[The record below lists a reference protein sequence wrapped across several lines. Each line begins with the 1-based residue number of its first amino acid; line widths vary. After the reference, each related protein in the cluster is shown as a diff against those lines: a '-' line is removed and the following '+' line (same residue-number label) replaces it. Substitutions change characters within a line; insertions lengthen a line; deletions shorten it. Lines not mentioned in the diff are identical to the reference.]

1 MKPFLRWSV
10 RFAFVCGAVLVIL
23 AGGTTS
29 QAQTFRGTIL
39 GTVTDSTGA
48 AVVGAHVTVHNVDTG
63 VDRSTDTTTDGGYLM
78 PELPVG
84 NYNVTIEMK
93 GFQKTATNGILVSV
107 AAERRVDAILK
118 PGEVSQQITVS
129 GETLPVVETA
139 SDTLGGGFENHEIE
153 ELPIN
158 GRDYTK
164 LLIMVP
170 GTAGE
175 PNGGGDSPGSYG
187 LFSAD
192 GSRGR
197 SNNYLL
203 DGTDMNDG
211 YRNLPAINQ
220 GGVFGVPGTILP
232 EDSIQ
237 ELNVLTNFEAEYG
250 RNSGAVVSIVTRSG
264 TNQLHGSAF
273 EDFRNSVLN
282 ARNYFNAVGQPKDA
296 FRNNQFGGSVGG
308 PITKNKTF
316 FYASYEGQ
324 REGMAITSLNSVPTL
339 NDGVLGDPNDYA
351 QAITS
356 LGGNPA
362 LCTSTVIACIQGNS
376 AVVNPV
382 ILNLYNLCN
391 NNGHCSGGNNVW
403 PTTTAA
409 GGPATNNLDS
419 AIIKID
425 HSLNANNQISGRYF
439 FGNSH
444 QSFPL
449 GVGGGNNLPNTN
461 TDAPI
466 RTQLVSV
473 SWVRTVSP
481 TKVNEAR
488 FGWNRYRNGFFP
500 EDAGIFGDPNVSLGL
515 NTIDLQGA
523 GTANPRDFGLPT
535 IKFGSGVLP
544 DGTPVPGLASLGSS
558 AFSNPR
564 NRVDSNWQ
572 LIDNFSWKM
581 GRHDIKFGYEFR
593 RTTVNSFNDLV
604 ERGTLNFGSLAEFL
618 EGDLD
623 GGNTNVGNTSRN
635 AHQNSH
641 GLYIQD
647 GIHVNSRLM
656 VNLGLRWDYD
666 GVIGADG
673 NQLSVYNPAVGL
685 EQKSQLYPKDFNN
698 FGPRVSA
705 AYDLFGKGKTVIRAG
720 AGVFYD
726 GFSQDFFTGQL
737 AFNTFNTG
745 PAYNA
750 IGPNPVYITF
760 ALNPTL
766 PVDASG
772 NSIIQPGVPV
782 FDPTS
787 VIAGPTNQT
796 TDAFTVSPRL
806 RTPYVYNYNL
816 NIQQQLT
823 SKTVLQ
829 VGYVGSAGRKLF
841 YFRDINQPSH
851 AQITAIDTFCG
862 ITDDGGFG
870 SIARGTPQCPG
881 APVVGFTTP
890 LSTLAPNAPF
900 FVNELET
907 GANSNYNSLQVSLTQ
922 RSWHRFNNQIAYT
935 WSHSIDTASDGQ
947 DFVPNASQPND
958 STNPGG
964 NKGPSNFDVR
974 NRFVMSSVYDFPKID
989 KFKKF
994 GEGWSFSG
1002 ILTLMSGHPFSLNYD
1017 FEGDYDGSGED
1028 FGRPDVVGPVH
1039 YHRSNPSEFLD
1050 LSAFTVPCTLN
1061 PAAVPDN
1068 ITTSGNCIPGTRHF
1082 GDEGRN
1088 SLLGPDYRN
1097 LDFAISKMTPITER
1111 FKLEFRADFYNVA
1124 NHPNFASPLLPAFF
1138 ADAGLN
1144 GISTGSSPSV
1154 LPLGRSQGFYPLT
1167 ATSDV
1172 GLGNPVLG
1180 GGGARSIQFA
1190 VKLMF

>member
-1 MKPFLRWSV
+1 MKTFRRRSLQ
-10 RFAFVCGAVLVIL
+10 FAMVCATLFISLLGA
-23 AGGTTS
+23 TTS

-39 GTVTDSTGA
+39 GTVTDSSGA
-48 AVVGAHVTVHNVDTG
+48 ALVGATVTVHNVDTG
-63 VDRSTDTTTDGGYLM
+63 VDRITETTTDGGYLM

-84 NYNVTIEMK
+84 SYDVIFAMK
-93 GFQKTATNGILVSV
+93 GFQKTTTTGV
-107 AAERRVDAILK
+107 AVTVAGERRVDASLK
-118 PGEVSQQITVS
+118 PGATSQSITVS
-129 GETLPVVETA
+129 GDTLPTVETA
-139 SDTLGGGFENHEIE
+139 SDTLGGAFESNQVE

-250 RNSGAVVSIVTRSG
+250 RNSGAVVSIVTKSG
-264 TNQLHGSAF
+264 TNQLHGSVF
-273 EDFRNSVLN
+273 EDFRNAVLN
-282 ARNYFNAVGQPKDA
+282 ARNYFNSVGQPKDA

-308 PITKNKTF
+308 PIIKDKTF

-324 REGMAITSLNSVPTL
+324 REGMAITSINSVPTL
-339 NDGVLGDPNDYA
+339 NDPANTNGTDYA

-356 LGGNPA
+356 IGGNPGA
-362 LCTSTVIACIQGNS
+362 CTTTVIACIDGQPAG
-376 AVVNPV
+376 VINPV

-391 NNGHCSGGNNVW
+391 SNGHCSGGTNVW
-403 PTTTAA
+403 PTTTAV

-419 AIIKID
+419 ALIKID
-425 HSLNANNQISGRYF
+425 QVLDTNNQISGRYF

-461 TDAPI
+461 TNAPI

-481 TKVNEAR
+481 EKVNEAR

-500 EDAGIFGDPNVSLGL
+500 QDASIFQDPNATLGL
-515 NTIDLQGA
+515 NTIDLLGP
-523 GTANPRDFGLPT
+523 ANPRDYGLPT
-535 IKFGSGVLP
+535 LEVS
-544 DGTPVPGLASLGSS
+544 GLAHLGSS
-558 AFSNPR
+558 GFSNPR

-572 LIDNFSWKM
+572 FFDNFSWKIN
-581 GRHDIKFGYEFR
+581 RHDIKFGGEFR
-593 RTTVNSFNDLV
+593 RTTVDSFNDLLA
-604 ERGTLNFGSLAEFL
+604 RGVLDFGSLSGFL
-618 EGDLD
+618 AGDLS
-623 GGNTNVGNTSRN
+623 GGTENFGNTSRN
-635 AHQNSH
+635 THQNSW
-641 GLYIQD
+641 GFYVQD
-647 GIHVNSRLM
+647 GFHVNTRLT
-656 VNLGLRWDYD
+656 VNVGLRWDYA
-666 GVIGADG
+666 GVIGTDG
-673 NQLSVYNPAVGL
+673 NQFSIYNPSVGL
-685 EQKSQLYPKDFNN
+685 VRPGQLYPKDFNN
-698 FGPRVSA
+698 FAPRLSA
-705 AYDLFGKGKTVIRAG
+705 AYDPFGKGKTIVRAG
-720 AGVFYD
+720 MGVFYD

-737 AFNTFNTG
+737 ALNTDNTG
-745 PAYNA
+745 PAYNPV
-750 IGPNPVYITF
+750 GPNPVFITF
-760 ALNPTL
+760 DINT
-766 PVDASG
+766 PV
-772 NSIIQPGVPV
+772 IQSGVPV
-782 FDPTS
+782 FVPSSVTPGTATS
-787 VIAGPTNQT
+787 
-796 TDAFTVSPRL
+796 TDAFTVSRNL

-816 NIQQQLT
+816 NIQQQLLPN
-823 SKTVLQ
+823 TVLQ
-829 VGYVGSAGRKLF
+829 VGYVGSLGRKLF
-841 YFRDINQPSH
+841 YFRDINQPSQ

-862 ITDDGGFG
+862 ITEGGNG
-870 SIARGTPQCPG
+870 SIARGSPQCPG
-881 APVVGFTTP
+881 APIVGFTTP
-890 LSTLAPNAPF
+890 LSPLAPNLPF
-900 FVNELET
+900 FVNEVET

-922 RSWHRFNNQIAYT
+922 RNWHRFNNQISYT

-947 DFVPNASQPND
+947 DYVPNASQPDD
-958 STNPGG
+958 STNPAG

-974 NRFVMSSVYDFPKID
+974 NRFVMSSVYDLAKID
-989 KFKKF
+989 RFKKF

-1002 ILTLMSGHPFSLNYD
+1002 ILTVMSGHPFSLNYAY
-1017 FEGDYDGSGED
+1017 EGDYNGSGED
-1028 FGRPDVVGPVH
+1028 FGRPDIVAPIH
-1039 YHRSNPSEFLD
+1039 YNYSNPGNFLD
-1050 LSAFTVPCTLN
+1050 LSSFAVPCTLN
-1061 PAAVPDN
+1061 PGGPAQFL
-1068 ITTSGNCIPGTRHF
+1068 TTSGNCIPGTRHF
-1082 GDEGRN
+1082 GSEGRN
-1088 SLLGPDYRN
+1088 ALLGPDYRN
-1097 LDFAISKMTPITER
+1097 LDFAISKMTPLSER
-1111 FKLEFRADFYNVA
+1111 FKLEFRADFYNIA

-1138 ADAGLN
+1138 ADAAFN
-1144 GISTGSSPSV
+1144 GVSTGVAPDV
-1154 LPLGRSQGFYPLT
+1154 LPLGRSRGFYPLT

>member
-1 MKPFLRWSV
+1 MPFDKFSARFNAAFLFKIQGSLMKTFRRRSLQFAMVCATLFISFL
-10 RFAFVCGAVLVIL
+10 GA
-23 AGGTTS
+23 TTS

-39 GTVTDSTGA
+39 GTVTDSSGA
-48 AVVGAHVTVHNVDTG
+48 ALVGATVTVHNVDTG
-63 VDRSTDTTTDGGYLM
+63 VDRITETTTDGGYLM

-84 NYNVTIEMK
+84 SYDVTVAMK
-93 GFQKTATNGILVSV
+93 GFQKATTTGV
-107 AAERRVDAILK
+107 AVTVAGERRVDASLK
-118 PGEVSQQITVS
+118 PGATSQSITVS
-129 GETLPVVETA
+129 GDTLPTVETA
-139 SDTLGGGFENHEIE
+139 SDTLGGTFESNQVE

-250 RNSGAVVSIVTRSG
+250 RNSGAVVSIVTKSG

-273 EDFRNSVLN
+273 EDFRNAVLN
-282 ARNYFNAVGQPKDA
+282 ARNYFNDVGQPKDA

-308 PITKNKTF
+308 PIIKDKTF

-324 REGMAITSLNSVPTL
+324 REGMAITSLNSVPQ
-339 NDGVLGDPNDYA
+339 LGDYA
-351 QAITS
+351 SAITT

-362 LCTSTVIACIQGNS
+362 LCTGTIIACVQGNS

-391 NNGHCSGGNNVW
+391 SNGHCSGGTNVW
-403 PTTTAA
+403 PTTSAV

-419 AIIKID
+419 ALIKID
-425 HSLNANNQISGRYF
+425 QVLDTNNQISGRYF

-461 TDAPI
+461 TNAPI

-481 TKVNEAR
+481 EKVNEAR

-500 EDAGIFGDPNVSLGL
+500 QDASIFHDPNATLGL
-515 NTIDLQGA
+515 NTIDLLGP
-523 GTANPRDFGLPT
+523 ANPRDYGLPT
-535 IKFGSGVLP
+535 LEVS
-544 DGTPVPGLASLGSS
+544 GLAHLGSS
-558 AFSNPR
+558 GFSNPR

-572 LIDNFSWKM
+572 FFDNFSWKIN
-581 GRHDIKFGYEFR
+581 RHDIKFGGEFR
-593 RTTVNSFNDLV
+593 RTTVDSFNDLIA
-604 ERGTLNFGSLAEFL
+604 RGILDFGGLSGFLA
-618 EGDLD
+618 GDLS
-623 GGNTNVGNTSRN
+623 GGTENFGNTSRN
-635 AHQNSH
+635 THQNSW
-641 GLYIQD
+641 GFYVQD
-647 GIHVNSRLM
+647 GFHVNARLT
-656 VNLGLRWDYD
+656 VNVGLRWDYA
-666 GVIGADG
+666 GVIGTDG
-673 NQLSVYNPAVGL
+673 NQFSIYNPSVGL
-685 EQKSQLYPKDFNN
+685 VRPSQLYPKDFNN
-698 FGPRVSA
+698 FAPRLSA
-705 AYDLFGKGKTVIRAG
+705 AYDPFGKGKTIVRAG
-720 AGVFYD
+720 VGVFYD

-737 AFNTFNTG
+737 AYNTDNTG
-745 PAYNA
+745 PAYNP
-750 IGPNPVYITF
+750 IGPNPVFITYDI
-760 ALNPTL
+760 NT
-766 PVDASG
+766 PVLQS
-772 NSIIQPGVPV
+772 GVPV
-782 FDPTS
+782 FVPSSVMPGTATS
-787 VIAGPTNQT
+787 
-796 TDAFTVSPRL
+796 TDAFTVSRNL

-816 NIQQQLT
+816 NIQQQLLPN
-823 SKTVLQ
+823 TVLQ

-841 YFRDINQPSH
+841 YFRDINQPTH
-851 AQITAIDTFCG
+851 AQITTIDEFCG
-862 ITDDGGFG
+862 FTATI
-870 SIARGTPQCPG
+870 SRGTPQCAG

-890 LSTLAPNAPF
+890 LSSLAPNPPF

-907 GANSNYNSLQVSLTQ
+907 GANSNYNSMQISLTQ
-922 RSWHRFNNQIAYT
+922 RNWHRFNNQISYT
-935 WSHSIDTASDGQ
+935 WSHSIDTASDGE
-947 DFVPNASQPND
+947 DYVPNAAQPND

-974 NRFVMSSVYDFPKID
+974 NRFVMSSVYDLAKID
-989 KFKKF
+989 RLKKF

-1002 ILTLMSGHPFSLNYD
+1002 ILTLMSGHPFSLNYAY
-1017 FEGDYDGSGED
+1017 EGDYDGSGEG
-1028 FGRPDVVGPVH
+1028 FGRPDVVAPIQ
-1039 YHRSNPSEFLD
+1039 YNYSNPAEFLN
-1050 LSAFTVPCTLN
+1050 LASFSVPCTL
-1061 PAAVPDN
+1061 VGG
-1068 ITTSGNCIPGTRHF
+1068 TSTSNCVPGTRHF
-1082 GDEGRN
+1082 GSEGRN
-1088 SLLGPDYRN
+1088 SLLGPNYRN
-1097 LDFAISKMTPITER
+1097 LDFAISKMTPIGER
-1111 FKLEFRADFYNVA
+1111 FKLEFRADFYNIA

-1138 ADAGLN
+1138 ADAAPN
-1144 GISTGSSPSV
+1144 GISTGVAPDV
-1154 LPLGRSQGFYPLT
+1154 LPIGRSQGFYPIT

-1172 GLGNPVLG
+1172 GLGNPILG
-1180 GGGARSIQFA
+1180 GGGPRSIQFA

>member
-1 MKPFLRWSV
+1 MKIARRWSL
-10 RFAFVCGAVLVIL
+10 RSAFVCAALFAMLLGV
-23 AGGTTS
+23 TTS

-63 VDRSTDTTTDGGYLM
+63 VDRMTDTTTDGGYLM

-84 NYNVTIEMK
+84 NYNVTVEMK
-93 GFQKTATNGILVSV
+93 GFQKTATNGVLVSV
-107 AAERRVDAILK
+107 AAERRVDAVLK

-139 SDTLGGGFENHEIE
+139 SDTLGGAFENHEIE

-197 SNNYLL
+197 SNNYIL

-237 ELNVLTNFEAEYG
+237 ELNVLTNFESEYG

-264 TNQLHGSAF
+264 TNQLHGSVF
-273 EDFRNSVLN
+273 EDFRNAVLN
-282 ARNYFNAVGQPKDA
+282 ARNFFNAVGQPKDA

-308 PITKNKTF
+308 PITKDKTF

-362 LCTSTVIACIQGNS
+362 LCTSTVIACVQGNS
-376 AVVNPV
+376 AVVNPA
-382 ILNLYNLCN
+382 ILRLYNLCN
-391 NNGHCSGGNNVW
+391 TNGHCSGGTNVW

-409 GGPATNNLDS
+409 GGLATNNLDS
-419 AIIKID
+419 ALIKID
-425 HSLNANNQISGRYF
+425 HNLNANNQISGRYF

-461 TDAPI
+461 TNAPI

-481 TKVNEAR
+481 EKVNEAR

-500 EDAGIFGDPNVSLGL
+500 QDASVFGNPNVSIGL
-515 NTIDLQGA
+515 NTIDLQNT
-523 GTANPRDFGLPT
+523 GTPNPRDFGLPT
-535 IKFGSGVLP
+535 IKFGSGALP

-572 LIDNFSWKM
+572 LIDNFSWKI

-604 ERGTLNFGSLAEFL
+604 ERGVLDFGSLADFL
-618 EGDLD
+618 EGGLD

-647 GIHVNSRLM
+647 GFHVNSRLM

-685 EQKSQLYPKDFNN
+685 QQKSQLYPKDFNN
-698 FGPRVSA
+698 FGPRISA

-745 PAYNA
+745 AAYNA

-760 ALNPTL
+760 ALNPAL
-766 PVDASG
+766 PVDGGG

-782 FDPTS
+782 FDPSS

-796 TDAFTVSPRL
+796 TDAFTVSRNL

-829 VGYVGSAGRKLF
+829 VGYVGSIGRKLF
-841 YFRDINQPSH
+841 FFRDINQPTH
-851 AQITAIDTFCG
+851 ADITAADLACNCINSGDVPRPFDT
-862 ITDDGGFG
+862 
-870 SIARGTPQCPG
+870 A
-881 APVVGFTTP
+881 AP
-890 LSTLAPNAPF
+890 LSPLAPNQPF
-900 FVNELET
+900 YVNEVET
-907 GANSNYNSLQVSLTQ
+907 GANSSYNSLQVSLTQ

-947 DFVPNASQPND
+947 DYVPNASQPND
-958 STNPGG
+958 STNPAG

-989 KFKKF
+989 RFRKF

-1002 ILTLMSGHPFSLNYD
+1002 ILTLMSGHPFNLNYN
-1017 FEGDYDGSGED
+1017 FVGDYDGSGEG
-1028 FGRPDVVGPVH
+1028 FGRPDVVGPIH
-1039 YHRSNPSEFLD
+1039 YDYGNPSQFLD
-1050 LSAFTVPCTLN
+1050 LSAFTVPCTLVGGT
-1061 PAAVPDN
+1061 AD
-1068 ITTSGNCIPGTRHF
+1068 TNCIPGTRHF
-1082 GDEGRN
+1082 GSEGRN

-1111 FKLEFRADFYNVA
+1111 LKLEFRADFYNVA
-1124 NHPNFASPLLPAFF
+1124 NHPNFASPLLPTFF
-1138 ADAGLN
+1138 ADAAPN
-1144 GISTGSSPSV
+1144 GISTGSGVSPNV
-1154 LPLGRSQGFYPLT
+1154 LPLGRSIGFSQLT

>member
-139 SDTLGGGFENHEIE
+139 SDTLGGAFENHEIE

-705 AYDLFGKGKTVIRAG
+705 AYDLISGTP
-720 AGVFYD
+720 
-726 GFSQDFFTGQL
+726 TGEG
-737 AFNTFNTG
+737 TFNVTR
-745 PAYNA
+745 
-750 IGPNPVYITF
+750 F
-760 ALNPTL
+760 
-766 PVDASG
+766 
-772 NSIIQPGVPV
+772 
-782 FDPTS
+782 
-787 VIAGPTNQT
+787 
-796 TDAFTVSPRL
+796 L
-806 RTPYVYNYNL
+806 R
-816 NIQQQLT
+816 
-823 SKTVLQ
+823 
-829 VGYVGSAGRKLF
+829 
-841 YFRDINQPSH
+841 
-851 AQITAIDTFCG
+851 
-862 ITDDGGFG
+862 
-870 SIARGTPQCPG
+870 
-881 APVVGFTTP
+881 
-890 LSTLAPNAPF
+890 
-900 FVNELET
+900 
-907 GANSNYNSLQVSLTQ
+907 
-922 RSWHRFNNQIAYT
+922 W
-935 WSHSIDTASDGQ
+935 
-947 DFVPNASQPND
+947 
-958 STNPGG
+958 
-964 NKGPSNFDVR
+964 
-974 NRFVMSSVYDFPKID
+974 
-989 KFKKF
+989 
-994 GEGWSFSG
+994 
-1002 ILTLMSGHPFSLNYD
+1002 
-1017 FEGDYDGSGED
+1017 
-1028 FGRPDVVGPVH
+1028 
-1039 YHRSNPSEFLD
+1039 
-1050 LSAFTVPCTLN
+1050 
-1061 PAAVPDN
+1061 
-1068 ITTSGNCIPGTRHF
+1068 
-1082 GDEGRN
+1082 
-1088 SLLGPDYRN
+1088 
-1097 LDFAISKMTPITER
+1097 
-1111 FKLEFRADFYNVA
+1111 
-1124 NHPNFASPLLPAFF
+1124 FF
-1138 ADAGLN
+1138 ARFFYRP
-1144 GISTGSSPSV
+1144 TGV
-1154 LPLGRSQGFYPLT
+1154 QH
-1167 ATSDV
+1167 V
-1172 GLGNPVLG
+1172 
-1180 GGGARSIQFA
+1180 
-1190 VKLMF
+1190 

>member
-1 MKPFLRWSV
+1 MKTMRRSSLRI
-10 RFAFVCGAVLVIL
+10 AFVCAAALVIL
-23 AGGTTS
+23 AGVPTG

-63 VDRSTDTTTDGGYLM
+63 VDRMTDTTTDGGYLM

-84 NYNVTIEMK
+84 NYNVTVEMK
-93 GFQKTATNGILVSV
+93 GFQKTATNGVLVSV
-107 AAERRVDAILK
+107 AAERRVDAVLK

-139 SDTLGGGFENHEIE
+139 SDTLGGAFENHEIE

-187 LFSAD
+187 LFSAN

-197 SNNYLL
+197 SNNYIL

-211 YRNLPAINQ
+211 YRNLPSINQ

-237 ELNVLTNFEAEYG
+237 ELNVLTNFESEYG

-273 EDFRNSVLN
+273 EDFRNAVLN
-282 ARNYFNAVGQPKDA
+282 ARNFFNAVGQPKDA

-308 PITKNKTF
+308 PIIRDKTF

-339 NDGVLGDPNDYA
+339 NDPTNTNGTDYA
-351 QAITS
+351 QAITT

-362 LCTSTVIACIQGNS
+362 LCTSTVIACIQGN
-376 AVVNPV
+376 AGVINPV
-382 ILNLYNLCN
+382 ILRLYNLCN
-391 NNGHCSGGNNVW
+391 TNGHCSGGTNVW
-403 PTTTAA
+403 PTTEAA

-419 AIIKID
+419 ALIKID
-425 HSLNANNQISGRYF
+425 HNLNANNQISGRYF

-461 TDAPI
+461 TNAPI

-481 TKVNEAR
+481 EKVNEAR

-500 EDAGIFGDPNVSLGL
+500 QDASVFGNPNVSIGL
-515 NTIDLQGA
+515 NTIDLQNT
-523 GTANPRDFGLPT
+523 GTPNPRDFGLPT
-535 IKFGSGVLP
+535 IEVS
-544 DGTPVPGLASLGSS
+544 GLAHLGSS

-572 LIDNFSWKM
+572 FIDNFSWKI

-604 ERGTLNFGSLAEFL
+604 ERGILEFGGLAEFL
-618 EGDLD
+618 EGGLD
-623 GGNTNVGNTSRN
+623 DGNTNVGNTSRN

-685 EQKSQLYPKDFNN
+685 QQKSQLYPKDFNN
-698 FGPRVSA
+698 FGPRISA

-745 PAYNA
+745 AAYNA

-760 ALNPTL
+760 ALNPAL
-766 PVDASG
+766 PVDGGG
-772 NSIIQPGVPV
+772 NSIIQAGVPV
-782 FDPTS
+782 FDPSS

-796 TDAFTVSPRL
+796 TDAFTVSRNL

-829 VGYVGSAGRKLF
+829 VGYVGSVGRKLF
-841 YFRDINQPSH
+841 FFRDINQPTH
-851 AQITAIDTFCG
+851 AEITAADLACNCINDGSVPRPFDT
-862 ITDDGGFG
+862 
-870 SIARGTPQCPG
+870 A
-881 APVVGFTTP
+881 AP
-890 LSTLAPNAPF
+890 LSPLAPNQPF
-900 FVNELET
+900 YVNEVET
-907 GANSNYNSLQVSLTQ
+907 GANSSYNSLQVSLTQ

-947 DFVPNASQPND
+947 DYVPNASQPND
-958 STNPGG
+958 STNPAG

-989 KFKKF
+989 RLKKL

-1002 ILTLMSGHPFSLNYD
+1002 ILTLMSGHPFNLNYD
-1017 FEGDYDGSGED
+1017 FEGDFDGSGEG
-1028 FGRPDVVGPVH
+1028 FGRPDIVGPIH
-1039 YHRSNPSEFLD
+1039 YNYGNPSQFLD

-1061 PAAVPDN
+1061 PNPPAGPPAPPPLN
-1068 ITTSGNCIPGTRHF
+1068 SSSNCIPGTRHF
-1082 GDEGRN
+1082 GNEGRN
-1088 SLLGPDYRN
+1088 ALLGPDYRN

-1111 FKLEFRADFYNVA
+1111 IKLEFRADFYNVA

-1138 ADAGLN
+1138 ADAGVN
-1144 GISTGSSPSV
+1144 GISTGVNPDV

-1180 GGGARSIQFA
+1180 GGGQRSIQFA

>member
-1 MKPFLRWSV
+1 MKPFRRWGFS
-10 RFAFVCGAVLVIL
+10 FALVCVAVLAIL
-23 AGGTTS
+23 AGARTS

-48 AVVGAHVTVHNVDTG
+48 AVVGARVTVHNVDTG
-63 VDRSTDTTTDGGYLM
+63 VDRSTDTTTDGTYLM

-84 NYNVTIEMK
+84 NYNVIVEMK
-93 GFQKTATNGILVSV
+93 GFQKTATNGVLVSV

-139 SDTLGGGFENHEIE
+139 SDTLGGAFENHEIQ

-197 SNNYLL
+197 SNNYIL

-237 ELNVLTNFEAEYG
+237 ELNVLTNFESEYG

-273 EDFRNSVLN
+273 EDFRNAVLN
-282 ARNYFNAVGQPKDA
+282 ARNFFNAVGQPKDA

-308 PITKNKTF
+308 PIVKDKTF
-316 FYASYEGQ
+316 FYVSYEGQ
-324 REGMAITSLNSVPTL
+324 REGLAITSINSVPTL
-339 NDGVLGDPNDYA
+339 NDPTNTSGTDYA

-362 LCTSTVIACIQGNS
+362 LCTSTVVACIQGNS

-419 AIIKID
+419 ALIKID
-425 HSLNANNQISGRYF
+425 HNLDANNQISGRYF

-461 TDAPI
+461 TNAPI

-500 EDAGIFGDPNVSLGL
+500 QDAAIFGDPNVSLGL

-535 IKFGSGVLP
+535 IEVS
-544 DGTPVPGLASLGSS
+544 GLAHLGSS
-558 AFSNPR
+558 EFSNPR

-572 LIDNFSWKM
+572 FIDNFSWKM

-604 ERGTLNFGSLAEFL
+604 ERGVLDFSNLTEFL
-618 EGDLD
+618 AGGLS

-685 EQKSQLYPKDFNN
+685 QQKSQLYPKDLNN

-705 AYDLFGKGKTVIRAG
+705 AYDPFGKGKTVIRAG

-745 PAYNA
+745 AAYNA
-750 IGPNPVYITF
+750 IGPNPVFITF
-760 ALNPTL
+760 ALNPAL
-766 PVDASG
+766 PVDAGG
-772 NSIIQPGVPV
+772 NFIIQPGVPV

-806 RTPYVYNYNL
+806 RTPYIYNYNL
-816 NIQQQLT
+816 NIQQQLARN
-823 SKTVLQ
+823 TVLQ
-829 VGYVGSAGRKLF
+829 VGYVGSIGRKLF
-841 YFRDINQPSH
+841 FFRDINQPSH

-862 ITDDGGFG
+862 IADDGKND

-881 APVVGFTTP
+881 APIVGFTTP
-890 LSTLAPNAPF
+890 LRPLFPNTPD
-900 FVNELET
+900 FVNEVET

-922 RSWHRFNNQIAYT
+922 RSWHRFNNQISYT

-947 DFVPNASQPND
+947 DYVPNAAQPND
-958 STNPGG
+958 STDPAG

-974 NRFVMSSVYDFPKID
+974 NRFVMSSVYDVPKID
-989 KFKKF
+989 RFKKF

-1002 ILTLMSGHPFSLNYD
+1002 ILTLQSGHPFSLNYN

-1028 FGRPDVVGPVH
+1028 FGRPDVVGPIH
-1039 YHRSNPSEFLD
+1039 YNYGNPTQFLD

-1061 PAAVPDN
+1061 PKGPAQF

-1082 GDEGRN
+1082 GSEGRN

-1097 LDFAISKMTPITER
+1097 LDFAISKMTPLTER
-1111 FKLEFRADFYNVA
+1111 LKLEFRADFYNIA

-1138 ADAGLN
+1138 ADAGFN
-1144 GISTGSSPSV
+1144 GISTGTSPNV

-1172 GLGNPVLG
+1172 GLGNPILG
-1180 GGGARSIQFA
+1180 GGGPRSIQFA

>member
-1 MKPFLRWSV
+1 MKPFRRWS
-10 RFAFVCGAVLVIL
+10 FNFVLVCATVVVSFL
-23 AGGTTS
+23 AATPS

-48 AVVGAHVTVHNVDTG
+48 ALVSATVTVHNVDTG
-63 VDRSTDTTTDGGYLM
+63 VDRITETTTDGGYLM

-84 NYNVTIEMK
+84 TYDVTIEMK
-93 GFQKTATNGILVSV
+93 GFQKARITGVTVTV
-107 AAERRVDAILK
+107 AGERRVDAVLK
-118 PGEVSQQITVS
+118 PGATSQSIVVS

-139 SDTLGGGFENHEIE
+139 SDTLGGTFENKQVE

-237 ELNVLTNFEAEYG
+237 ELNVLTNFEAEFG
-250 RNSGAVVSIVTRSG
+250 RNSGAVVSIITRSG
-264 TNQLHGSAF
+264 TNQLHGSIF
-273 EDFRNSVLN
+273 EDFRNAVLN
-282 ARNYFNAVGQPKDA
+282 ARNFFNAVGQPKDA

-308 PITKNKTF
+308 PIITDKTF

-324 REGMAITSLNSVPTL
+324 REGMAITSINSVPTL
-339 NDGVLGDPNDYA
+339 NDPTNTNGTDYA
-351 QAITS
+351 QAIAS

-362 LCTSTVIACIQGNS
+362 LCTSTVIACIQGNA

-391 NNGHCSGGNNVW
+391 SNGHCSGGTNVW
-403 PTTTAA
+403 PTTTFA

-419 AIIKID
+419 VLIKID
-425 HSLNANNQISGRYF
+425 HSLNTNNQFSGRYF

-461 TDAPI
+461 TVAPI
-466 RTQLVSV
+466 RTQLVSL
-473 SWVRTVSP
+473 SWVHTVSSE
-481 TKVNEAR
+481 KINEAR

-500 EDAGIFGDPNVSLGL
+500 QDAPIFGDPNVSLGL
-515 NTIDLQGA
+515 NTLDLQA
-523 GTANPRDFGLPT
+523 PNTANPRDFGLPT
-535 IKFGSGVLP
+535 IKVS
-544 DGTPVPGLASLGSS
+544 GLASLGSS

-572 LIDNFSWKM
+572 FIDNFSWKLN
-581 GRHDIKFGYEFR
+581 RHDLKFGYEFR

-604 ERGTLNFGSLAEFL
+604 ERGELSFSGLAEFL
-618 EGDLD
+618 AG
-623 GGNTNVGNTSRN
+623 GIGSGNTNVGNTTRN

-685 EQKSQLYPKDFNN
+685 VQKSQLYPKDLNN

-760 ALNPTL
+760 ALNPAL
-766 PVDASG
+766 PLDAAG
-772 NSIIQPGVPV
+772 NSTIQPGVPV

-787 VIAGPTNQT
+787 VVAGPTNQT
-796 TDAFTVSPRL
+796 TDAFSVSSRL
-806 RTPYVYNYNL
+806 RTPYIYNYNL
-816 NIQQQLT
+816 NIQQQLLPN
-823 SKTVLQ
+823 TVLQ

-841 YFRDINQPSH
+841 FFRDINQPSH
-851 AQITAIDTFCG
+851 AQITAIDEFCG
-862 ITDDGGFG
+862 FADAI
-870 SIARGTPQCPG
+870 SRGTPQCPG
-881 APVVGFTTP
+881 APIVGFTTP
-890 LSTLAPNAPF
+890 LSPLAPNLPF
-900 FVNELET
+900 YVNEVET
-907 GANSNYNSLQVSLTQ
+907 GATSNYNSLQVSLTQ
-922 RSWHRFNNQIAYT
+922 RNWHRFNNQISYT

-947 DFVPNASQPND
+947 DYVPNASQPND
-958 STNPGG
+958 STNPKS

-974 NRFVMSSVYDFPKID
+974 NRFVMSSVYDLPKID
-989 KFKKF
+989 RLKKF

-1002 ILTLMSGHPFSLNYD
+1002 ILTLMSGHPFNLNYN
-1017 FEGDYDGSGED
+1017 FAGDYDGSGEG
-1028 FGRPDVVGPVH
+1028 FGRPDIVAPIH
-1039 YHRSNPSEFLD
+1039 YDYGNPSNFLD
-1050 LSAFTVPCTLN
+1050 LSSF
-1061 PAAVPDN
+1061 AVSCMLVGGTS
-1068 ITTSGNCIPGTRHF
+1068 TTNCVPGTRHF
-1082 GDEGRN
+1082 GSEGRN

-1097 LDFAISKMTPITER
+1097 LDFAISKVTSLSER
-1111 FKLEFRADFYNVA
+1111 FKLEFRADFYNIA

-1138 ADAGLN
+1138 ADAAPF
-1144 GISTGSSPSV
+1144 GISTGVAPDV
-1154 LPLGRSQGFYPLT
+1154 LPLGRSRGFYPLT

-1172 GLGNPVLG
+1172 GLGNPILG
-1180 GGGARSIQFA
+1180 GGGPRSIQFA
-1190 VKLMF
+1190 VKLLF